1 MDAPQWCRRL
11 PWSIVA
17 IVLALMAIGWL
28 GIARAEALAGG
39 DGRFLRRQ
47 IVWGIVALVAM
58 FAATLP
64 SYRLLARWSYAAFF
78 ASLVLLAA
86 VYLFP
91 PINGAQRWIRFGPIG
106 LQPSEFAKLAFVLG
120 LARYL
125 MYRHSYRELPGLLAP
140 LTIVLVPLV
149 LVLKEP
155 DLGTALVF
163 LPVLFMML
171 FAAAPGPDTWC
182 W

>member
-1 MDAPQWCRRL
+1 MKASQWCRRL
-11 PWSIVA
+11 LVDGGA
-17 IVLALMAIGWL
+17 RAVALMLIGWL

-47 IVWGIVALVAM
+47 MVWGVVALVAM

-64 SYRLLARWSYAAFF
+64 SYRLLARWSYVAFCRVAGAVGGRLSVSADQWAPSVGF
-78 ASLVLLAA
+78 VL
-86 VYLFP
+86 
-91 PINGAQRWIRFGPIG
+91 GPVG

-125 MYRHSYRELPGLLAP
+125 MYRSSYRELPGLLAP
-140 LTIVLVPLV
+140 LTIVMVPLV

-155 DLGTALVF
+155 DLGTA
-163 LPVLFMML
+163 
-171 FAAAPGPDTWC
+171 WSSC
-182 W
+182 RCCS